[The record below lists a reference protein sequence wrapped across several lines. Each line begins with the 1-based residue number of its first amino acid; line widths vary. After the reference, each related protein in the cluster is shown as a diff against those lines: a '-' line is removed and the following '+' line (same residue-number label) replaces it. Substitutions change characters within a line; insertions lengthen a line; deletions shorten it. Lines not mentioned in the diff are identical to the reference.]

1 MMPWDVNEFCGS
13 IEDMTGPRIS
23 VTRTLPVW
31 VLRKRDWR
39 CLRRAGKPC
48 VSYLPVILFGID
60 SFTSFRLA
68 LLCGN
73 ALGENIEVD
82 DSLPE
87 GARYDGLI

>member
-1 MMPWDVNEFCGS
+1 MC
-13 IEDMTGPRIS
+13 II
-23 VTRTLPVW
+23 
-31 VLRKRDWR
+31 
-39 CLRRAGKPC
+39 
-48 VSYLPVILFGID
+48 PVILFGID

-87 GARYDGLI
+87 GACYDGLI